1 MKFGNELKVER
12 IRHAIK
18 ANAAAAKIGISPQQ
32 LYNIEQGDMNA
43 VIKYLAFLRQQ
54 KTDLNQLFDRIE
66 TFNQHEHE
74 KSM

>member
-12 IRHAIK
+12 IRHDIK
-18 ANAAAAKIGISPQQ
+18 ANAAAAAIGISPQQ

-43 VIKYLAFLRQQ
+43 LIKYVAFLRKQG
-54 KTDLNQLFDRIE
+54 TDLNNLFDRIE
-66 TFNQHEHE
+66 TANKKEHE

>member
-12 IRHAIK
+12 IRHDIK

-66 TFNQHEHE
+66 TFNKHEHE
-74 KSM
+74 KSI